1 MTTLA
6 DLLNSTPELDS
17 GMPEPYPNPLTDDD
31 ALQEAQLL
39 SVRFDAVTLTAGL
52 LFELRV
58 ALQLDEG
65 NTGLL
70 VARGVRELVWSAPE
84 RMTTRT
90 AWTVGGSKVAARR
103 PLFELE
109 LGMWPSPGARLRLAA
124 ESAAFFT
131 GDVPTL
137 EDTPPNYGDDDDESI
152 RAALA
157 DWDSPF
163 ELIEAAFLS

>member
-6 DLLNSTPELDS
+6 DLLTGSAAVD
-17 GMPEPYPNPLTDDD
+17 GRPEPDPNPLTEDD

-39 SVRFDAVTLTAGL
+39 SVRFGAVTGAAGL
-52 LFELRV
+52 LFELRT

-70 VARGVRELVWSAPE
+70 VAHGVRELVWSAPE
-84 RMTTRT
+84 RDGRT
-90 AWTVGGSKVAARR
+90 AWTVGGSTVVRR
-103 PLFELE
+103 PRFELE
-109 LGMWPSPGARLRLAA
+109 LGLWPSPGAQLRLAA
-124 ESAAFFT
+124 ERAAFFI
-131 GDVPTL
+131 GDVPSL
-137 EDTPPNYGDDDDESI
+137 GDAPPDYGEDDEAAI

-163 ELIEAAFLS
+163 ELAGAAFLS